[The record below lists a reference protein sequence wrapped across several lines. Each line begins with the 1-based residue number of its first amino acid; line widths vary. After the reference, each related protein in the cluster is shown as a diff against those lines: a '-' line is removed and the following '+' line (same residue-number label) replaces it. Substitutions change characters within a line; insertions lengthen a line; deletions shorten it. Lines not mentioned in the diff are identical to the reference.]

1 MSERLKTII
10 KMFDKCNS
18 AADIGTDHAYIPEML
33 IKNNLCKKVVATDV
47 NEGPYRIA
55 KNYVES
61 TGLEESIEVR
71 LGNGLQPVALEE
83 VDTIVIAGMGG
94 ILITKILDEKIT
106 EFDEIKTLILQP
118 MNAADKV
125 RKYLHEKGFCIV
137 DEEIAKE
144 DYHYYELI
152 KARKSSKACIYDK
165 ELFYETGRTLF
176 EKKHPLLKKFVENKM
191 RINSEII
198 HNMDKANISNK
209 KKEDLKSRNEE
220 YREVLK
226 SYGIE

>member
-33 IKNNLCKKVVATDV
+33 IKNELCKRVIATDL

-55 KNYVES
+55 KGYVES
-61 TGLEESIEVR
+61 IGLEDSIEVR
-71 LGNGLQPVALEE
+71 LGNGLQPIELHE

-94 ILITKILDEKIT
+94 ILITKILEEKIS
-106 EFDEIKTLILQP
+106 EFDGLKTLILQP

-125 RKYLHEKGFCIV
+125 REYLHDKGFDIL

-144 DYHYYELI
+144 DFHFYEII
-152 KARKSSKACIYDK
+152 KARKISKVKKYEE
-165 ELFYETGRTLF
+165 ELFYETGKVLF
-176 EKKHPLLKKFVENKM
+176 EKKHSLLKQFVENKM
-191 RINSEII
+191 RINNEII
-198 HNMDKANISNK
+198 DKMDKANITNK
-209 KKEDLKSRNEE
+209 KKENLKVRNKN
-220 YREVLK
+220 YREMLN